1 MTEMRRWKYGFQ
13 TKFGRTRI
21 TFKNGYTV
29 SLFNGLGSHTD
40 NKYNNI
46 LIDSEESGK
55 PCESANIELA
65 VLYGN
70 QFVTN
75 LFTKT
80 MDGSVV
86 GWVNPEE
93 AVEILEKVCG
103 EEPLDEIITP
113 KEIFGD

>member
-1 MTEMRRWKYGFQ
+1 MTKKKRWKYGFQ
-13 TKFGRTRI
+13 TKFGRVRI

-29 SLFNGLGSHTD
+29 SFFNGSGSHTD
-40 NKYNNI
+40 NKFNYG
-46 LIDSEESGK
+46 LDESEADGK
-55 PCESANIELA
+55 PCESSNIELA
-65 VLYGN
+65 VLYRE

-103 EEPLDEIITP
+103 EPPLDA
-113 KEIFGD
+113 